1 MKTAVERVTVMFEI
15 VFSVVLS
22 VFLPVV
28 MISCGYWFVTNPP
41 DNINGIVGY
50 RSKRS
55 MINGSTW
62 AYAHKVSGIHWLIC
76 GAIGLLCP
84 IALAVLGFTGTISGN
99 DCFYGLLAAEVFQ
112 QILLLSVMPVTE
124 HKLKNKFNDD
134 GTLR

>member
-1 MKTAVERVTVMFEI
+1 MIEI
-15 VFSVVLS
+15 IFSVVLS

-84 IALAVLGFTGTISGN
+84 IALAVLGFTGTIYGN
-99 DCFYGLLAAEVFQ
+99 GCLLWTACRRSLSADIAAV
-112 QILLLSVMPVTE
+112 
-124 HKLKNKFNDD
+124 
-134 GTLR
+134 RYACYRA

>member
-1 MKTAVERVTVMFEI
+1 MFEI

-62 AYAHKVSGIHWLIC
+62 AYAHRVSGIHWLIC

-84 IALAVLGFTGTISGN
+84 IALAIYRN
-99 DCFYGLLAAEVFQ
+99 YQ
-112 QILLLSVMPVTE
+112 RQRLLLWTACRRSSSADIAAVSYACY
-124 HKLKNKFNDD
+124 
-134 GTLR
+134 RA

>member
-1 MKTAVERVTVMFEI
+1 MFEI

-62 AYAHKVSGIHWLIC
+62 AYAHKVSGIHWL
-76 GAIGLLCP
+76 
-84 IALAVLGFTGTISGN
+84 
-99 DCFYGLLAAEVFQ
+99 AAEAFQ

-124 HKLKNKFNDD
+124 HKLKNKFNED

>member
-1 MKTAVERVTVMFEI
+1 M
-15 VFSVVLS
+15 

-84 IALAVLGFTGTISGN
+84 IALAVLGFTGTIYGN
-99 DCFYGLLAAEVFQ
+99 GCLYGLLAAEAFQ

-124 HKLKNKFNDD
+124 HKLKNKFNED